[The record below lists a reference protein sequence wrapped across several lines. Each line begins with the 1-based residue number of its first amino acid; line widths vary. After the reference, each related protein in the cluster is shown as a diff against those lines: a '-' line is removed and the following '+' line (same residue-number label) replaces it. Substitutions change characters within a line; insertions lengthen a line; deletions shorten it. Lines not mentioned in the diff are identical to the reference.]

1 MQWKKVKLA
10 PQFVRRAVRLGVR
23 LGLPLGLSL
32 LAGALFHTTQDLEA
46 YNQSPYPLPPTPRF
60 HERITLPTEATGL
73 IDQARIPVEF
83 RLMRGET
90 VTQVFQKLG
99 LQGTEAREA
108 TNALSERLNLRRIK
122 AGNQYSAFFNPDS
135 SLSSFELTLAGSG
148 RIEMSRNASNAGNA
162 GNAGDIRG
170 WNVDWQPFE
179 RTVRMQALRGTLD
192 GSFDTSIRRAGGP
205 TGLAYRMADVLQWD
219 LDFTRDLKRG
229 DRFEILYE
237 EVLLEGQPHA
247 VGAVYALVYENQGR
261 RHEAYRFGDSGT
273 YYDGE
278 GRPLKK
284 MFLRSPLRYSSRIT
298 SAFSTRRFHPVL
310 KAYRP
315 HWGVDYGAPVGTPVQ
330 VTANGVVTFNGWD
343 RGGGNV
349 VKVRHAGGYVTAY
362 LHLSRFAAGIRPGA
376 RVRQGD
382 IVAYTGATGLA
393 SGPHLDYRVQHNGQ
407 WIDPLTLKSVRDEPI
422 PTSQLA
428 AFRHWRSG
436 VLEGLQTGKLPNGFT
451 RPETRLA
458 VQEAAAQPQAGPA
471 GITAR

>member
-1 MQWKKVKLA
+1 MQWERVKLA
-10 PQFVRRAVRLGVR
+10 PHFVRLA
-23 LGLPLGLSL
+23 LPLGLIL
-32 LAGALFHTTQDLEA
+32 LGLGLSFTTQDLEA

-60 HERITLPTEATGL
+60 HQRATLPTEATGL

-83 RLMRGET
+83 KLMRGET
-90 VTQVFQKLG
+90 VTQVFEKLG

-108 TNALSERLNLRRIK
+108 TNALSEHLNLRRLK
-122 AGNQYSAFFNPDS
+122 AGNQYSVFFNPDS
-135 SLSSFELTLAGSG
+135 SLASFELTLDGSG
-148 RIEMSRNASNAGNA
+148 RVEMSRNA
-162 GNAGDIRG
+162 GDTGG

-179 RTVRMQALRGTLD
+179 RTIRMRAVRGTLD

-237 EVLLEGQPHA
+237 EVLLEGQPHS
-247 VGAVYALVYENQGR
+247 VGTIYALVYETQDR

-284 MFLRSPLRYSSRIT
+284 MFLRSPLRYSRIT
-298 SAFSTRRFHPVL
+298 SVFTTRRFHPVL

-330 VTANGVVTFNGWD
+330 VTANGVVVSAGWD

-362 LHLSRFAAGIRPGA
+362 LHLSRFAKGIRPGA

-382 IVAYTGATGLA
+382 IIAYTGATGLA

-422 PTSQLA
+422 PSTQLA
-428 AFRHWRSG
+428 AFRNWRNG
-436 VLEGLQTGKLPNGFT
+436 VLTGLRTGKLPDGFHMPGGGG
-451 RPETRLA
+451 PETRLA
-458 VQEAAAQPQAGPA
+458 VQEIDSQLPA
-471 GITAR
+471 GSVAR

>member
-1 MQWKKVKLA
+1 MQWKRVKLA
-10 PQFVRRAVRLGVR
+10 PHFLRLV
-23 LGLPLGLSL
+23 LPLGLMLTGVGLSL
-32 LAGALFHTTQDLEA
+32 STQDLEA

-60 HERITLPTEATGL
+60 NQRITLPTEATGL

-83 RLMRGET
+83 RLLRGET
-90 VTQVFQKLG
+90 VTEVFEKLG

-108 TNALSERLNLRRIK
+108 TNALSERLNLRKLK

-135 SLSSFELTLAGSG
+135 SLSSFALTLDGSG
-148 RIEMSRNASNAGNA
+148 RVEMSRNARGI
-162 GNAGDIRG
+162 GG

-179 RTVRMQALRGTLD
+179 RTTRMQALRGTLD

-205 TGLAYRMADVLQWD
+205 VGLAYRMADVLQWD

-247 VGAVYALVYENQGR
+247 VGSIYALVYENQGR

-298 SAFSTRRFHPVL
+298 SAFTTRRFHPVL

-315 HWGVDYGAPVGTPVQ
+315 HWGVDYGAPVGTPAQ
-330 VTANGVVTFNGWD
+330 VTANGVVTFAGWD

-362 LHLSRFAAGIRPGA
+362 LHLSRFAPGIRPGA

-382 IVAYTGATGLA
+382 IIAYTGATGLA

-422 PTSQLA
+422 PTTQLA
-428 AFRHWRSG
+428 AFRNWRNG
-436 VLEGLQTGKLPNGFT
+436 ILAGLQTGKLPKGFQMPVGGKQ
-451 RPETRLA
+451 PETRLA
-458 VQEAAAQPQAGPA
+458 VQEVDSQLPA
-471 GITAR
+471 GSVAR